1 MDRSVKSRAERSGPR
16 PPPCTVSAMRAAWAF
31 TVVVCLAA
39 SLGGCARGWRDHIA
53 GPIPAPLVL
62 PLDGVYDAT
71 IHTEFVGSI
80 TFRLAAKPTEQGF
93 IANTRPGVAW
103 EFVGGL
109 EGLLGRLFVPYLFP
123 GGVLVTWTSEEP
135 RDGKPGAGMLRA
147 GAVPGAMVRTSAAS
161 IADPIEILAADGRR
175 LGLMTLRSTPDPGA
189 VMADYPALA
198 TSLEAALRER
208 WLQRSSVDE
217 ASLAS
222 FHRRVAELAKTSRD
236 DLEFLFGI
244 AMAARAHLRS
254 IPGVPIR
261 TLDPGFSERV
271 RLERRFVSFGRDPAG
286 GPAMLKIDAM
296 LDLDELESAI
306 SDIVRSPP
314 TALIVDLRS
323 CAGIDPRAL
332 RIVEWFI
339 EKETVVGVAMGA
351 SPVGTAG
358 AAGPPIDVPVDD
370 LGESLDPKRESR
382 LVARPREDRYT
393 GPLAVL
399 VSRRTIGVPEV
410 VAWALQRSGRAVVVG
425 QATMG
430 RAFLYERA
438 ALTDG
443 WEAQIPT
450 MKIVPEGQEDP
461 VRIVPDVET
470 SREGAMRAATRE
482 LGRRRGTAPVEP

>member
-1 MDRSVKSRAERSGPR
+1 
-16 PPPCTVSAMRAAWAF
+16 MRAAWAF
-31 TVVVCLAA
+31 PVVVCIAA
-39 SLGGCARGWRDHIA
+39 LVAGCARDWRDHIA
-53 GPIPAPLVL
+53 GPIPAPLAL

-71 IHTEFVGSI
+71 IHTEFAGAI
-80 TFRLAAKPTEQGF
+80 TFRLAAEPTEQGF
-93 IANTRPGVAW
+93 IANSRPGVAW

-135 RDGKPGAGMLRA
+135 REGKPGAGLLRA
-147 GAVPGAMVRTSAAS
+147 GAVPGAVVRTSAAS

-189 VMADYPALA
+189 VMDDYPALA
-198 TSLEAALRER
+198 ASLESALRER

-254 IPGVPIR
+254 IPGMPTR
-261 TLDPGFSERV
+261 TLDPRFADRV
-271 RLERRFVSFGRDPAG
+271 RLERRFVSLGRDPAG
-286 GPAMLKIDAM
+286 GPATLKIDAM
-296 LDLDELESAI
+296 LDLDELEFAF
-306 SDIVRSPP
+306 SDIVSSPP
-314 TALIVDLRS
+314 PALIVDLRS

-339 EKETVVGVAMGA
+339 EKDAVVGLAVGA
-351 SPVGTAG
+351 SAAGTAE
-358 AAGPPIDVPVDD
+358 ADGPPIDVPVHD

-382 LVARPREDRYT
+382 LIARPREDRYA

-410 VAWALQRSGRAVVVG
+410 VAWTLQQSGRAVVVG

-438 ALTDG
+438 TLIDG

-450 MKIVPEGQEDP
+450 MKIVPEAQETP
-461 VRIVPDVET
+461 VRVFPDVET
-470 SREGAMRAATRE
+470 SREGAMRAALRE
-482 LGRRRGTAPVEP
+482 LGRRRGTTPG